1 MKKIKTLISLLA
13 ASVLAACV
21 MLVAACGGGNATA
34 YTLLVKDE
42 NGNALSGVLVGICTY
57 DETTGEKTNC
67 LTPATTDENGKVVLQ
82 ADEGTYTVNEE
93 TLGVYSCQETYVLK
107 AYGEYTIVLVTE

>member
-13 ASVLAACV
+13 ASALALCV
-21 MLVAACGGGNATA
+21 MLVAACGGNATA

-42 NGNALSGVLVGICTY
+42 NGNALSGVTIGICTY

-67 LTPATTDENGKVVLQ
+67 LTPKTTDESGKVVLE
-82 ADEGTYTVNEE
+82 ADEGTYTVNQDA
-93 TLGVYSCQETYVLK
+93 LGNYSCQETYVLK
-107 AYGEYTIVLVTE
+107 AYGEYTIVLIAD